1 MRYIYSD
8 SKLICIDNISVMEIV
23 MGEIIITLNSGKKGR
38 VYASS
43 NENDVDAV
51 FKELV
56 EDIRCNENDIDMWEF
71 QCHMKFYCGVE
82 DGTWFI

>member
-23 MGEIIITLNSGKKGR
+23 MGEIVITLNSGKKCR

-43 NENDVDAV
+43 NETDVDTV

-56 EDIRCNENDIDMWEF
+56 EDICCNENDIDMWEF
-71 QCHMKFYCGVE
+71 QYHMKFYCGVE
-82 DGTWFI
+82 DGTWFL